1 MKQIDIYI
9 TSENVSEATQILHK
23 HEVGG
28 ITLSE
33 VKGRGRI
40 SHEPVPDT
48 VHAYTY
54 AKKYVPE
61 YVYRTHMSTIIPDS
75 KLKPVIDDLL
85 KLTPTRGKVFVRDVL
100 EAYDLASKSTGESA
114 I

>member
-33 VKGRGRI
+33 VKGRGMI
-40 SHEPVPDT
+40 PHEPVPDT

-54 AKKYVPE
+54 AKKIRSRICIQNTYVN
-61 YVYRTHMSTIIPDS
+61 YC
-75 KLKPVIDDLL
+75 
-85 KLTPTRGKVFVRDVL
+85 TRL
-100 EAYDLASKSTGESA
+100 
-114 I
+114 

>member
-9 TSENVSEATQILHK
+9 PFENVSDATQILHK

-28 ITLSE
+28 ISLSE
-33 VKGRGRI
+33 IKGRGRVP
-40 SHEPVPDT
+40 HEPVPEM
-48 VHAYTY
+48 VRAYTY
-54 AKKYVPE
+54 GKKNGTRIRIQDTYVDN
-61 YVYRTHMSTIIPDS
+61 VPDS

-100 EAYDLASKSTGESA
+100 EAYDLASKSTRESA

>member
-40 SHEPVPDT
+40 PHEPVPDT

-61 YVYRTHMSTIIPDS
+61 YVYRTHMSTIVPDS
-75 KLKPVIDDLL
+75 KLKSFIDDLIR
-85 KLTPTRGKVFVRDVL
+85 LTPR
-100 EAYDLASKSTGESA
+100 SGEGLCRCSRSV
-114 I
+114 